1 MAAKVTWRPV
11 GARKSVGTPDLVLE
25 LWHSASAQTLKRYE
39 IMEKRKKRMW
49 IRLSEDEYRQFRGKA
64 VRFPSMSAMLR
75 KAVSLM
81 DAEGAVSRI
90 EMVRQ
95 LTDLYRRH
103 DASLSMAGNNL
114 NQIAKN
120 LNTLA
125 LVDRLNEPYIRQIA
139 MPEIIEALKMVESV
153 RNELYR
159 TVKSAVR

>member
-1 MAAKVTWRPV
+1 
-11 GARKSVGTPDLVLE
+11 
-25 LWHSASAQTLKRYE
+25 
-39 IMEKRKKRMW
+39 MW

-64 VRFPSMSAMLR
+64 ARFPSMSAMLR